1 MSKVWLVQK
10 KGKGTDIQLGKK
22 KGKNTIKTGCKR
34 GRKHKTTDDESSTP
48 STSTQHLQ
56 TLTECF
62 RVVNSGE
69 NECEHANYAPNELSS
84 SEESSDSN
92 SNNGDSY
99 IDRCEQETV
108 ENNLIGQM
116 LRKFQE
122 CDLLTHFMSCV
133 HGICGGIVKPKNI
146 SILLAMEYCYLMSLS
161 KTTAMRYREDS
172 CKFWETALAVG
183 GPKLMRLFSS
193 DKHFGQVN
201 NKKSCKLKYNP
212 QKGNFNFAVPD
223 DKILR
228 KSKTNIP
235 NYVECGIINE
245 GIEMLDNNKQYMI
258 SLDGKQTGKGLW
270 EIPRGDVN
278 LWGIEGPPSL
288 KDTIEQSKKEINFF
302 DMLALKLMD
311 EDNLCAE
318 AVKEL
323 NLHYKLTRT
332 K

>member
-1 MSKVWLVQK
+1 MEHS
-10 KGKGTDIQLGKK
+10 
-22 KGKNTIKTGCKR
+22 
-34 GRKHKTTDDESSTP
+34 
-48 STSTQHLQ
+48 Q

-69 NECEHANYAPNELSS
+69 NECRNGNYAPNELSS
-84 SEESSDSN
+84 SEDSSDSN

-99 IDRCEQETV
+99 IDRCEQEIV
-108 ENNLIGQM
+108 QNNLIPQM

-122 CDLLTHFMSCV
+122 CNLLTHFMAFV

-146 SILLAMEYCYLMSLS
+146 SILLAIEYCYLISLS
-161 KTTAMRYREDS
+161 NTTAMRYREDT

-201 NKKSCKLKYNP
+201 NKESCKSKYNP
-212 QKGNFNFAVPD
+212 QKGNLNFAVPD

-245 GIEMLDNNKQYMI
+245 ELKCWTIINNI
-258 SLDGKQTGKGLW
+258 
-270 EIPRGDVN
+270 
-278 LWGIEGPPSL
+278 
-288 KDTIEQSKKEINFF
+288 
-302 DMLALKLMD
+302 
-311 EDNLCAE
+311 
-318 AVKEL
+318 
-323 NLHYKLTRT
+323 
-332 K
+332 